1 MVFKEILLNY
11 DGVEMRWEGNKWPEN
26 GRVVRIMK
34 PLGIR
39 LLGQPPI
46 VSTTMIE

>member
-34 PLGIR
+34 PLGHPVVGATPNC
-39 LLGQPPI
+39 LNNND
-46 VSTTMIE
+46 